1 MSRSTSLLLGAAC
14 VFCASLALA
23 AAPKPFRVCA
33 DPENM
38 PFSNQKMEGFEN
50 RIAEV
55 IAKDL
60 GAPLRYIWW
69 GQRRGF
75 IRNTMN
81 ATLQEGRC
89 EVMIGAPA
97 GYDLVRTTKPYY
109 RSTYVFVY
117 RKDKGFQLKT
127 LDDPILKTIKI
138 GVHILGEDYSNPP
151 PVHEL
156 SKRGI
161 VSNVKGFDTFYSDK
175 NPPSTIIDA
184 VAGGKIDVAIVWGPA
199 VGYFVLHQQV
209 PMAMVPIPSRQGDL
223 PLAFDIAMGIKRG
236 EDALH
241 DQVEKA
247 LDRNRGQIDRIL
259 TEYGVP
265 NLQARVQSQAA
276 PAAQKSQDV
285 YQSVYNGWK
294 WWHVYCF
301 RCHGTNAIA
310 TTLAPD
316 LIDPNAKLTLKE
328 FLQVVQN
335 GSADGKMQSWSKLLD
350 EQQITQ
356 IYNYVRARADKV
368 LPPGRPDEIGPN
380 GGPWVPPSGWPKRT
394 N

>member
-1 MSRSTSLLLGAAC
+1 MLSRSTILLLGAAC

-60 GAPLRYIWW
+60 GAPLRFIWW

-81 ATLQEGRC
+81 ATLEEGRC

-117 RKDKGFQLKT
+117 RKDKGFQIKT
-127 LDDPILKTIKI
+127 LDDPILKTVRI
-138 GVHILGEDYSNPP
+138 GVHVLGEDYSNTPP
-151 PVHEL
+151 AHEL

-161 VSNVKGFDTFYSDK
+161 VSNVKGFDTFYSEK
-175 NPPSTIIDA
+175 NPPGTIIDA

-199 VGYFVLHQQV
+199 AGYFVRHQQV
-209 PMAMVPIPSRQGDL
+209 PMAMVPVPSRKGDL
-223 PLAFDIAMGIKRG
+223 PLAFDISMGVKRG

-247 LDRNRGQIDRIL
+247 LERNREQIDRIL
-259 TEYGVP
+259 NDYGVP
-265 NLQARVQSQAA
+265 NLQTRVQSQAA
-276 PAAQKSQDV
+276 PAEQKSPDV
-285 YQSVYNGWK
+285 YQTVYNGWK

-316 LIDPNAKLTLKE
+316 LIDPNEKLTLKE

-335 GSADGKMQSWSKLLD
+335 GSAYPVFDVHKGAGGDGKFTYPD
-350 EQQITQ
+350 E
-356 IYNYVRARADKV
+356 A
-368 LPPGRPDEIGPN
+368 GRPYGS
-380 GGPWVPPSGWPKRT
+380 GHPSPTHPRST
-394 N
+394 RRR

>member
-1 MSRSTSLLLGAAC
+1 MLSRSTILLLGAAC

-60 GAPLRYIWW
+60 GAPLRFIWW

-81 ATLQEGRC
+81 ATLEEGRC

-117 RKDKGFQLKT
+117 RKDKGFQIKT
-127 LDDPILKTIKI
+127 LDDPILKTVRI
-138 GVHILGEDYSNPP
+138 GLHVLGEDYSNTPP
-151 PVHEL
+151 AHEL
-156 SKRGI
+156 AKRGI
-161 VSNVKGFDTFYSDK
+161 VSNVKGFDTFYSEK
-175 NPPSTIIDA
+175 NPPGTIIDA

-199 VGYFVLHQQV
+199 AGYFVLHQQV
-209 PMAMVPIPSRQGDL
+209 PMAMVPVPSRKGDL
-223 PLAFDIAMGIKRG
+223 PLAFDISMGVKRG

-247 LDRNRGQIDRIL
+247 LERNREQIDRIL
-259 TEYGVP
+259 NDYGVP
-265 NLQARVQSQAA
+265 NLQTKVQSQAA
-276 PAAQKSQDV
+276 PAEQKSPDV
-285 YQSVYNGWK
+285 YQTVYNGWK

-316 LIDPNAKLTLKE
+316 LIDPNEKLTLKE

-335 GSADGKMQSWSKLLD
+335 GSANGKMQAWSKLLD

-356 IYNYVRARADKV
+356 LYTYVRARADKV
-368 LPPGRPDEIGPN
+368 LPSGRPDEVGPN
-380 GGPWVPPSGWPKRT
+380 GGPWVPPAGWPKR
-394 N
+394 